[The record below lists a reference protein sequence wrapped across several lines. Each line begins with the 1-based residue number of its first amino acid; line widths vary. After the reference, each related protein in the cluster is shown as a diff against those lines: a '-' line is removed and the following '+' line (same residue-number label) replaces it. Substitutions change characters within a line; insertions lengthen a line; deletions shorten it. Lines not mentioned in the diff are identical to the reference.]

1 MAPREE
7 VMRYLVAAFF
17 LASCTALTPSS
28 TDNASVNAPARGAPE
43 QHAPASEPLPM
54 MPESEPEARKSK
66 PKAPAPPS
74 ARNSFVR
81 QFEDGG
87 LERDHK
93 GKARLHFGKCQIIQ
107 VPRARNRAD
116 R

>member
-28 TDNASVNAPARGAPE
+28 TDNASVNAPTE
-43 QHAPASEPLPM
+43 QHAPAPLPV

-66 PKAPAPPS
+66 PKAPAPPAPEIAS
-74 ARNSFVR
+74 CANLKMGDLK
-81 QFEDGG
+81 ET
-87 LERDHK
+87 
-93 GKARLHFGKCQIIQ
+93 I
-107 VPRARNRAD
+107 RAKLDCISENAK
-116 R
+116 

>member
-43 QHAPASEPLPM
+43 QHAPASESPPM

-66 PKAPAPPS
+66 PKAPAPPAPEIAS
-74 ARNSFVR
+74 CANLKMGDLK
-81 QFEDGG
+81 ET
-87 LERDHK
+87 
-93 GKARLHFGKCQIIQ
+93 I
-107 VPRARNRAD
+107 RAKLDCISENAK
-116 R
+116 